1 MWWAVV
7 AWRVG
12 VVVVVAGFTHR
23 GAFSL
28 FVFLF
33 SLAAGRE
40 GGRRRWR
47 LYREGFEK

>member
-28 FVFLF
+28 FFSFLWR
-33 SLAAGRE
+33 GERE
-40 GGRRRWR
+40 TGDDGD